1 LKNYLKLI
9 SKVMTRFYCFFFLL
23 FFGHYLNAQ
32 LSQQLK
38 TPKRIY
44 TTKKVVQVPLIDGSI
59 DETAWDIVPWSSNFV
74 EKDPD
79 EGTAPSFQ
87 TKFKVMYD
95 AKYLYIALRAFD
107 DNPELIQQ
115 RLSRRDGFAG
125 DRINLV
131 IDSYHDKRTAFV
143 FTTTAAGVK
152 GEEIATGN
160 GDDFDESWNP
170 VWYTAANVDEEGW
183 TAEMKIPL
191 SQLRFGN
198 LKEQVWGFNVV
209 RNLFRKNERSLWQ
222 RIPNAQAG
230 FISEAGEL
238 HGLLNLKS
246 QKQLEI
252 QPFAVLQYDSYP
264 KEGNNPYRDGSDF
277 KLNAGLDAKIGITND
292 LTLDLT
298 INPDFGQVEADPGTI
313 ALDGFQIFFK
323 EQRPFFVENKNIFDF
338 EFADGRDN
346 LFYSRRIGRNPHRS
360 PNLANGEYAD
370 VPKNST
376 ILGAT
381 KFSGKTK
388 NGWSIGV
395 LESVTSN
402 EFAEIKQL
410 DGGSRE
416 EIVEPLTNYFV
427 ARAQKDFNERN
438 SYIGGIFTATNR
450 NLNGNFP
457 ELHKAA
463 YTGGVDFRHTWH
475 KRDFYLEGNAIMS
488 HVTGSE
494 KAIENTQRSIT
505 RLFQRTDASHVNVN
519 ARRTSLTG
527 TGGKINIGKQ
537 GGGNWR
543 YNAGLIWRSP
553 ELELN
558 DVGFLRQ
565 TDEVIQFTEINYLWQ
580 VPTKIY
586 RNIRLSLEQ
595 FSNFDFQGNQNKMQY
610 KLEGRIN
617 WINNWSTNV
626 GMGHNPLA
634 YENAYLRGGPR
645 WRFADRDFVYLYLNS
660 DSTKKFSFTLGYIKR
675 KTEEN
680 INNLSKYVVR
690 MNYQPFD
697 AFSMSLNTELQ
708 QTIDKTQYITTT
720 SFDTE
725 ARYILGQINN
735 QNWSTTLRLN
745 YSLNPNFSVQFYGQ
759 PFISRGR
766 YSNFNFVDNPIA
778 SSFSDRVNTY
788 NKDQISFGVNGDGNS
803 AFLVDENLDN
813 NMDYSFVNPDFSFVQ
828 LQTNLVVRWEYIPGS
843 ELFFVWARGSAGSQ
857 NVNDSLTDSVSN
869 QVFDIPAK
877 DTFLIKATY
886 RFVR

>member
-1 LKNYLKLI
+1 MKFYTLILLSLCFCTTKLCAQKLSSEKI
-9 SKVMTRFYCFFFLL
+9 SKRVY
-23 FFGHYLNAQ
+23 
-32 LSQQLK
+32 S
-38 TPKRIY
+38 
-44 TTKKVVQVPLIDGSI
+44 TKKLVKVPIIDGSI
-59 DETAWDIVPWSSNFV
+59 VEDAWDVVSWSSSFV
-74 EKDPD
+74 EKAPD
-79 EGTAPSFQ
+79 EGTAPTFQ

-95 AKYLYIALRAFD
+95 EKYLYIALRAFD
-107 DNPELIQQ
+107 DNPELIEK

-125 DRINLV
+125 DRINVV

-160 GDDFDESWNP
+160 GDNFDESWNP
-170 VWYTAANVDEEGW
+170 VWYTAANVDEKGW
-183 TAEMKIPL
+183 TAEMKIPF

-198 LKEQVWGFNVV
+198 SKEQIWGFNVI
-209 RNLFRKNERSLWQ
+209 RNLFRTNERSLWQ

-238 HGLLNLKS
+238 HGLVNLTS

-252 QPFAVLQYDSYP
+252 QPFVVLQYDSYP
-264 KEGNNPYRDGSDF
+264 KEGKNPYRDGNDF
-277 KLNAGLDAKIGITND
+277 KVNAGLDAKIGITND

-313 ALDGFQIFFK
+313 ALDGFQIFFR

-338 EFADGRDN
+338 EFANGRDN
-346 LFYSRRIGRNPHRS
+346 LFYSRRIGRNPHRN
-360 PNLANGEYAD
+360 PNLTDGEFAD

-376 ILGAT
+376 ILGAA

-388 NGWSIGV
+388 NGWSVGV

-402 EFAEIKQL
+402 EFAEIKQT
-410 DGGSRE
+410 DGSKRE

-450 NLNGNFP
+450 NLSGNFS

-475 KRDFYLEGNAIMS
+475 KRDFYLEGNTIMS
-488 HVTGSE
+488 HVMGSE
-494 KAIENTQRSIT
+494 RAIENTQRSIT
-505 RLFQRTDASHVNVN
+505 RLFQRTDADHVNVN

-543 YNAGLIWRSP
+543 YNAGLFWRSP

-565 TDEVIQFTEINYLWQ
+565 TDEVIQFAEINYLWQ
-580 VPTKIY
+580 VPTNTY
-586 RNIRLSLEQ
+586 RDIRVSLEQ
-595 FSNFDFQGNQNKMQY
+595 VSNFDFQGNQNKMEY
-610 KLEGRIN
+610 RLEGRVN
-617 WINNWSTNV
+617 WINNWSTNL
-626 GMGHNPLA
+626 GLGHNPLT

-645 WRFADRDFVYLYLNS
+645 WRFADKDFIYLYLNS
-660 DSTKKFSFTLGYIKR
+660 DSTKKLSFTLGYVNR

-680 INNLSKYVVR
+680 LNNLSKYVFR

-697 AFSMSLNTELQ
+697 AFSMSLNTELVKS
-708 QTIDKTQYITTT
+708 IDKTQYVATKDFG
-720 SFDTE
+720 SE
-725 ARYILGQINN
+725 KRYILGKINN

-766 YSNFNFVDNPIA
+766 YSDFSFVDNPTA
-778 SSFSDRVNTY
+778 SSFNQRVRLY
-788 NKDQISFGVNGDGNS
+788 NQEQISFGANAKGAA
-803 AFLVDENLDN
+803 AFLVDENSDN
-813 NMDYSFVNPDFSFVQ
+813 ITDYSFKKPDFSFVQ

-843 ELFFVWARGSAGSQ
+843 ELFFVWARGSSGSQ
-857 NVNDSLTDSVSN
+857 DFNNSLTSSVQN
-869 QVFDIPAK
+869 QVFDVPAN